1 MIEINL
7 LPPQYRSVERT
18 PLPVFLGLIGGLAL
32 IGVAFISLMIMV
44 KAAQRAEETR
54 LVKAKER
61 DDKKKQAEAVDQLQR
76 DIQEAQGR
84 VDTVLG
90 IAESKVPW
98 AIKLDQLMRI
108 LPENVIWIDSLSIVQ
123 RTSGGELKLQCNARG
138 TGPDRVTMFKQ
149 MLRSDTNFFYHF
161 EDVSV
166 PMIQVQRTTGKTYYD
181 QEFLTFTMTLPIR
194 QVELGGP
201 RR

>member
-18 PLPVFLGLIGGLAL
+18 PMPVFLGLIGGLAM
-32 IGVAFISLMIMV
+32 IGVALGFLGVMIR
-44 KAAQRAEETR
+44 AAQRAEEEKIQLTQ
-54 LVKAKER
+54 ER
-61 DDKKKQAEAVDQLQR
+61 DRKKVEAAAVDQLQR

-90 IAESKVPW
+90 IAESKIYW
-98 AIKLDQLMRI
+98 GMKLDQLVRI
-108 LPENVIWIDSLSIVQ
+108 IPPTVWIDSLNMQQ
-123 RTSGGELKLQCNARG
+123 RPNGGELKLACNARG
-138 TGPDRVTMFKQ
+138 VGLNRFTEFTQ
-149 MLRSDTNFFYHF
+149 ALRSDTNFFYHF
-161 EDVSV
+161 DAILASTINVV
-166 PMIQVQRTTGKTYYD
+166 PTDQKTFIDAEYL
-181 QEFLTFTMTLPIR
+181 QFPMTLPLG